1 MRAVAAA
8 GYGRVR
14 LVPLMLVAGVHF
26 EEDLAGDQSSW
37 KSDFEAFGIEV
48 VLEGSG
54 LGFYAPVIEQC
65 CRHIAA
71 ALDVIPR
78 TTSHMMKQGAGLVVT
93 ANQR

>member
-1 MRAVAAA
+1 
-8 GYGRVR
+8 
-14 LVPLMLVAGVHF
+14 MLVDGVHF
-26 EEDLAGDQSSW
+26 EENLAGDQSSW